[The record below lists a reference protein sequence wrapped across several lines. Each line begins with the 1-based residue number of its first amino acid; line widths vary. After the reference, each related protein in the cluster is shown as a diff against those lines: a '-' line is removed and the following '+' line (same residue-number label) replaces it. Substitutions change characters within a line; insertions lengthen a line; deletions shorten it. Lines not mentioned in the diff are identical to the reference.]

1 MGWDVTI
8 RALLSLVLV
17 LGLIA
22 GVGFLARRFGVAGG
36 LPLRRGA
43 RRRLGIVEQIQVD
56 SRRRLLLVKKD
67 DAEYLVLVGG
77 SSDLHLS
84 TTSAPEPFTLPE
96 GPSP

>member
-36 LPLRRGA
+36 LALKRGS
-43 RRRLGIVEQIQVD
+43 RRRLGVVEQLQVD
-56 SRRRLLLVKKD
+56 SRRRLMLVKKD
-67 DAEYLVLVGG
+67 DTEYLVLIGG
-77 SSDLHLS
+77 SSDLVLS
-84 TTSAPEPFTLPE
+84 SSPAPEPFTLPE